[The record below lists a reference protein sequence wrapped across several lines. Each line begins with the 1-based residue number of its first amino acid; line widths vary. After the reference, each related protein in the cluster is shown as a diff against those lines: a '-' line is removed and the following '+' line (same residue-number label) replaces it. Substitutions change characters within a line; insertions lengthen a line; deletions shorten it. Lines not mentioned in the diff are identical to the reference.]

1 MPEIIKINPQTT
13 NPADLRPV
21 VDVLLRGGLVAGPTE
36 TFYGLMAAA
45 DNRPALE
52 RVVRL
57 KGRDGRKPLLLLL
70 DQTERALCY
79 GREIPDSAR
88 GLVGKFWPG
97 PLTLLLMARP
107 GLPEPLVGPAR
118 TVGVRV
124 EGLPMVRWLVRCLDR
139 AVTGTSANPGGLK
152 PARTV
157 EEVLHYF
164 RDDLDLVID
173 SGPCPG
179 GQPSTMVDVSLGR
192 PRLIRDGP
200 LSMNAM
206 MAAAPD
212 MRT

>member
-1 MPEIIKINPQTT
+1 M
-13 NPADLRPV
+13 
-21 VDVLLRGGLVAGPTE
+21 
-36 TFYGLMAAA
+36 
-45 DNRPALE
+45 
-52 RVVRL
+52 
-57 KGRDGRKPLLLLL
+57 LLLL
-70 DQTERALCY
+70 DQVGRALCY

-88 GLVGKFWPG
+88 GLVRNFWPG

-124 EGLPMVRWLVRCLDR
+124 EGLPVIRWLVRCLDR
-139 AVTGTSANPGGLK
+139 AVTGTSANPGGMK

-157 EEVLHYF
+157 EQVLEYF
-164 RDDLDLVID
+164 GDNVDLIID